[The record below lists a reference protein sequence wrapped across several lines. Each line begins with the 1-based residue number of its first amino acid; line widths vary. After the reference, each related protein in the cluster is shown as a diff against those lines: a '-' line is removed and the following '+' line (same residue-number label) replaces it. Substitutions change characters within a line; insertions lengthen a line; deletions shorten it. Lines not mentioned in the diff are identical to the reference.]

1 MYEASSQKQEPLF
14 DEIRLESRD
23 IKVRTIT
30 IDDLKQCLRA
40 GYDDFQARPISIPFQ
55 IAFYFL
61 VALTIVLFA
70 SGQGMRYL
78 AFPMVAGFNLIGPII
93 AIGFFAMSRQREQG
107 QPMRW
112 GTAFSFV
119 HSSAFAPI
127 LALAII
133 MMVLFVAWL
142 YVAEMIF
149 FGVFGN
155 NPPETL
161 SGILQVLFNTRS
173 GGLADCLWQFC
184 RSAVCLC
191 SAGHVRGGVSAGAGQ
206 ASDILH
212 RVKRFDSCVC
222 GQHLCNAGLGT
233 DSGCLSGPGC
243 VAVPGRSGRGP
254 AGAWSCHLASLSPPD
269 RELSSVGVENNA
281 PAPVVC
287 PVIGR
292 LLSGAPGRFSPPP
305 ECALARKLHRL

>member
-173 GGLADCLWQFC
+173 GGSLIVYGNF
-184 RSAVCLC
+184 V
-191 SAGHVRGGVSAGAGQ
+191 
-206 ASDILH
+206 
-212 RVKRFDSCVC
+212 
-222 GQHLCNAGLGT
+222 GLLFA
-233 DSGCLSGPGC
+233 C
-243 VAVPGRSGRGP
+243 A
-254 AGAWSCHLASLSPPD
+254 
-269 RELSSVGVENNA
+269 
-281 PAPVVC
+281 
-287 PVIGR
+287 
-292 LLSGAPGRFSPPP
+292 
-305 ECALARKLHRL
+305 ALAMSVVAFPLALDKPVTSFTALSVSIRAFAANTYVMLAWGLIVVACLALGALLFLVGLAVALPVLGHATWHLYRRLIEN